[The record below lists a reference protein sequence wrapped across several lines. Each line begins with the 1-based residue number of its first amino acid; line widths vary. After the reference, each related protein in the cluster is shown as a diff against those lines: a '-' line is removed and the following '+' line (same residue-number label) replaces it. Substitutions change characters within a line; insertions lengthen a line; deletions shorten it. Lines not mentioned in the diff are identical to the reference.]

1 MSYAGI
7 TDAEIAAGEPIS
19 QPLMEKI
26 KENFDDHEARLNA
39 GGGSQSTIGAIL
51 NGSLETDSDADGVP
65 DNWTR
70 FFFPG
75 GTGEYDTADYVHGTK
90 SYKFTHPGGTGNGG
104 GYLESDYIFFNHL
117 FAPALAMAYK
127 TSASG
132 MKFEVV
138 ARFFDRNRTYLG
150 EKTLLS
156 STNNWTEWTL
166 LLIQNFRIDFATT
179 EYVKFR
185 IICGK
190 DDTNVAGSI
199 WIDGIGLDQHP
210 VQHTVLEAI
219 NQGRVGTYYAY
230 YVDVGTVWTINLPNN
245 SRLSRLVIPVYVEG
259 YSIYGEFDATHYT
272 GHCRFRIG
280 NVYSSEVAKAGNGYG
295 FGNCVMDI
303 RGLSGAQQVRFQ
315 LYCDNWNWAYME
327 SQAALTKYYKVNQRT
342 VDVNAGSVTDN

>member
-1 MSYAGI
+1 MPYAGI
-7 TDAEIAAGEPIS
+7 TEAEIAAGEPIS
-19 QPLMEKI
+19 QPLMQKV

-39 GGGSQSTIGAIL
+39 GGGGQSTVGAIL
-51 NGSLETDSDADGVP
+51 NGSLETDSDADDIP

-117 FAPALAMAYK
+117 FAPALTMAYK
-127 TSASG
+127 ASAAE
-132 MKFEVV
+132 MKFDVV
-138 ARFFDRNRTYLG
+138 ARFFDRNRTFLG

-156 STNNWTEWTL
+156 STANWTEWTL
-166 LLIQNFRIDFATT
+166 LLIQNFRIDYAGT

-185 IICGK
+185 IVCGK

-199 WIDGIGLDQHP
+199 WVDGIGLEQHP
-210 VQHTVLEAI
+210 VQHSVLESI
-219 NQGRVGTYYAY
+219 NQGRVGTYYYY

-259 YSIYGEFDATHYT
+259 YSYSDEVGTYHYR
-272 GHCRFRIG
+272 GYCRFRIG
-280 NVYSSEVAKAGNGYG
+280 NVYSSEVVKLGSGYG
-295 FGNCVMDI
+295 SGNCVMDI
-303 RGLSGAQQVRFQ
+303 RGMSGAQQVRFQ
-315 LYCDNWNWAYME
+315 LHGENWYWAYME
-327 SQAALTKYYKVNQRT
+327 SPSSLVKYYKANQRT
-342 VDVNAGSVTDN
+342 VDVNAGTVTDY